1 MTSPIDPA
9 AIRLTGEN
17 SFIRLSPEPGGEQTT
32 RTSHWRVLWTPAGAG
47 HVLFLKSADLDGDQV
62 RVYSDNI
69 AMTRYVQEEI
79 ESMLFPEFGDT
90 NLPVINARFRRSGG
104 IESAYNEIVAAST
117 ETVVLSWHDFLTPY
131 MLNNPAGEVSG
142 RTHCVYSSFFPARQ
156 AHITVGD
163 RAPRGEVPPEAP
175 GSAQRTTVPAACSA
189 RVVLPRRILPW
200 LRRHAPPVLKTDRRR
215 AVGALPRSRNL
226 PCGCWN
232 RTGGPAPENGRT
244 LCSTAAGKPVPP
256 HRPYWDLTEPKLPQ
270 QQPRYPTSALN
281 VRPTKT
287 GDR

>member
-1 MTSPIDPA
+1 MTSPIEPA

-90 NLPVINARFRRSGG
+90 NRPVIPAEFSRSGS
-104 IESAYNEIVAAST
+104 IASAYNEIVAAST

-131 MLNNPAGEVSG
+131 MLNNPAGDVSG
-142 RTHCVYSSFFPARQ
+142 RTHGVYSCFFPARQ
-156 AHITVGD
+156 AQITVGD
-163 RAPRGEVPPEAP
+163 RALSGVVTLEAR
-175 GSAQRTTVPAACSA
+175 GSAQS
-189 RVVLPRRILPW
+189 
-200 LRRHAPPVLKTDRRR
+200 
-215 AVGALPRSRNL
+215 
-226 PCGCWN
+226 
-232 RTGGPAPENGRT
+232 
-244 LCSTAAGKPVPP
+244 STACCAWSETWVKP
-256 HRPYWDLTEPKLPQ
+256 
-270 QQPRYPTSALN
+270 
-281 VRPTKT
+281 
-287 GDR
+287 